1 MKKMT
6 KIPLILLALVCSVA
20 AFAGADTL
28 TACGVPQIFANLFGS
43 DGGALAAGLLLPIGV
58 QQTDLVA
65 AYKNGKMIADQ
76 VMPVKCSTARNLR
89 SSITNAPRAI
99 RLPHLIPMWAA
110 LPSRI

>member
-28 TACGVPQIFANLFGS
+28 TACGVPQIFANIFGS

-76 VMPVKCSTARNLR
+76 VPFTKRTPPRISTESPATATTRR
-89 SSITNAPRAI
+89 T
-99 RLPHLIPMWAA
+99 
-110 LPSRI
+110 

>member
-28 TACGVPQIFANLFGS
+28 TACGVPQIFANIFGS
-43 DGGALAAGLLLPIGV
+43 DGGALAAGLLLPIGALAAGLLLPIGV

-76 VMPVKCSTARNLR
+76 VPFTKRTPPRISTESPATATTRR
-89 SSITNAPRAI
+89 T
-99 RLPHLIPMWAA
+99 
-110 LPSRI
+110 